1 MAIDSKLWNRLSPAN
16 QNEVIGLLP
25 ILGGKCS
32 QLATVSRAWRSI
44 IEPLNFAE
52 ISLTVPRLTE
62 PNSQAILVRK
72 RNQIRYI
79 WFRVE
84 LKRYDCTEC
93 ESNNQDRWGLDAVD
107 NQFIVNAFHKL
118 FRTLSAWEPR
128 GDLVLDI
135 SVYSPS
141 DNQHWFKYISFY
153 SDTDTVE
160 PSHHGH
166 EHGVTVNDPA
176 HGWVVGQPIAAPS
189 EHTIDHVFDE
199 IMGEGPFPDD
209 ETEFQWWRSLPR
221 VPVVGVVLFR
231 QQTRRRWKPLAI
243 ANMLTRFPNIKEVCY
258 EPWRELGGM
267 DLQTDKWNQK
277 LIESFPQIGSL
288 CKLTIFENVDQ
299 SYPEIYRQTYPGI
312 HRAPAIRVPSQ
323 GVSQGLARTSQHLEM
338 LSASFMA
345 DASLFFAAP
354 QIQYSGT
361 WSKLTSLALTS
372 NVLTGDADPQYV
384 SDMLQNAAYTALKMP
399 RLNVMELWN
408 GRKGVAMLF
417 RYQRPRE
424 DGEPAVITVRGTSEL
439 ALETTVVEAWDL
451 VAYRHGHSKVAIQTS
466 SIDPNEIKSHGD
478 AICQLGLLTEV
489 TRPVSLRQII
499 NENSVSRARP
509 LPPPPRSSYL
519 EYRTILAMIEIW
531 DQQRQQQQ

>member
-1 MAIDSKLWNRLSPAN
+1 MSIDNKFWNRLSPAI

-44 IEPLNFAE
+44 IEPRNFAE
-52 ISLTVPRLTE
+52 ISLT
-62 PNSQAILVRK
+62 IC
-72 RNQIRYI
+72 YI

-118 FRTLSAWEPR
+118 FRTLSTWEPR

-153 SDTDTVE
+153 SDTDTVK

-166 EHGVTVNDPA
+166 EHGATVNDPA

-189 EHTIDHVFDE
+189 EDAIDHVFDE
-199 IMGEGPFPDD
+199 IMGEGPFHDD
-209 ETEFQWWRSLPR
+209 ETEFQWWRSLPC

-267 DLQTDKWNQK
+267 EMQTDKWNQK
-277 LIESFPQIGSL
+277 LIESFPQIGAL
-288 CKLTIFENVDQ
+288 CKLTIFENFDE
-299 SYPEIYRQTYPGI
+299 SYTKIYRTPSI
-312 HRAPAIRVPSQ
+312 RLPAIRVPSQ
-323 GVSQGLARTSQHLEM
+323 DVSLKLARTSQHLEM
-338 LSASFMA
+338 LSASFMV
-345 DASLFFAAP
+345 DAREFFLAP
-354 QIQYSGT
+354 QIHDS
-361 WSKLTSLALTS
+361 WRWDKLTSLTLTS
-372 NVLTGDADPQYV
+372 NVLTGDADPLHV
-384 SDMLQNAAYTALKMP
+384 NKMLQNAAATALRMP
-399 RLNVMELWN
+399 RLRIMELWN

-417 RYQRPRE
+417 RYQ
-424 DGEPAVITVRGTSEL
+424 G
-439 ALETTVVEAWDL
+439 LEKM
-451 VAYRHGHSKVAIQTS
+451 GS
-466 SIDPNEIKSHGD
+466 
-478 AICQLGLLTEV
+478 QLSLLYGGLQ
-489 TRPVSLRQII
+489 SLF
-499 NENSVSRARP
+499 
-509 LPPPPRSSYL
+509 
-519 EYRTILAMIEIW
+519 
-531 DQQRQQQQ
+531 